1 MSGMARSV
9 RSRLLVVAGALVA
22 AGAPASSA
30 SASDN
35 IELFR
40 FDTGLMVPH
49 GPGMGTWGAGASLEP
64 KFTIL
69 DPVVIGLRIEGAGH
83 MGGEVT
89 SSSAKISQ
97 YASTALMAKGEYY
110 LLPLTSFR
118 PFLGFGAGVF
128 NMGGQNVSAGQGGG
142 SISQAA
148 GRYFGVAPQIGIEL
162 GRARLALGYNAILGA
177 DIEVKQQVSA
187 GTAPPPA
194 AEVSRNFVHF
204 ELGVRFGGGRKPP
217 RMVAT
222 TAPAP
227 TAPIAPIASQP

>member
-1 MSGMARSV
+1 
-9 RSRLLVVAGALVA
+9 
-22 AGAPASSA
+22 
-30 SASDN
+30 
-35 IELFR
+35 
-40 FDTGLMVPH
+40 
-49 GPGMGTWGAGASLEP
+49 
-64 KFTIL
+64 
-69 DPVVIGLRIEGAGH
+69 
-83 MGGEVT
+83 
-89 SSSAKISQ
+89 
-97 YASTALMAKGEYY
+97 
-110 LLPLTSFR
+110 LPLTSFR

-222 TAPAP
+222 TAPPAP
-227 TAPIAPIASQP
+227 TAPIASSQP